1 MKKMYFFALAAAGL
15 MTACSSDDAVSNGGG
30 ADETALVPIQIG
42 VSPVSVTTRG
52 TGTVGGTDA
61 ETNKWANEK
70 VNVYMFE
77 KGTMTLAEFKFDD
90 EGETQS
96 HKIYENKEF
105 TAPASQDSVTTLKDA
120 SNAIEY
126 YPMTGSFD
134 FWGYR
139 IDDAT
144 TDGDY
149 GAPKAVTAEGA
160 AVADG
165 STAAAYVTKF
175 TIDGSQDIMR
185 GKAELT
191 ADQKSLIGTGNEER
205 AYSAFAARKGVQP
218 VIDFEHLLTRF
229 TFQVVPGS
237 ASAAGITDPV
247 ITGYKAV
254 KVEGIKIVSKNKA
267 TLPVA
272 YTAEYTNNGLTF
284 DEESTGELALKS
296 ADKDGSTG
304 KLKNLTAVSLDNKWN
319 SDTKTGTATT
329 IGSALLVAPGETSYE
344 MILSLSQE
352 VPTSTV
358 AGDNNSYG
366 AATKKQNLTLPIKMT
381 AEEEGEAKKFEAGHS
396 YNVVITVY
404 GLEQIKVDA
413 NLSMWKEDA
422 GINIDAQ

>member
-1 MKKMYFFALAAAGL
+1 MYFFALAAAGL

-30 ADETALVPIQIG
+30 ADKTALVPIQIG

-52 TGTVGGTDA
+52 TGTVGGTTD

-70 VNVYMFE
+70 VNVYMFK
-77 KGTMTLAEFKFDD
+77 KGTMDLAKFEFDD
-90 EGETQS
+90 ADGTAS
-96 HKIYENKEF
+96 HEIYNNKVF
-105 TAPASQDSVTTLKDA
+105 TAPASEDSVATLVDDNKD
-120 SNAIEY
+120 IEY
-126 YPMTGSFD
+126 YPMTGEFD

-144 TDGDY
+144 TDEGYGD
-149 GAPKAVTAEGA
+149 GPKAVTA
-160 AVADG
+160 DG
-165 STAAAYVTKF
+165 GDATGETTAAAYVTKF

-191 ADQKSLIGTGNEER
+191 DDQKSAIGEGNEGR

-237 ASAAGITDPV
+237 ASAAGITDPSNEN
-247 ITGYKAV
+247 YKAV
-254 KVEGIKIVSKNKA
+254 KVESIKIVSKNKA

-284 DEESTGELALKS
+284 EGGSTAELALKGTT
-296 ADKDGSTG
+296 KGIDG
-304 KLKNLTAVSLDNKWN
+304 NLEDFSGLLLTSELWD
-319 SDTKTGTATT
+319 SDTNKGTATSV
-329 IGSALLVAPGETSYE
+329 GSALLVAPGETSYN
-344 MILSLSQE
+344 MILTLSQD
-352 VPTSTV
+352 VPTKD
-358 AGDNNSYG
+358 AADNPEVK
-366 AATKKQNLTLPIKMT
+366 TKTQKLTLPIQMT
-381 AEEEGEAKKFEAGHS
+381 AAEGAEAPTFKAGHS

-413 NLSMWKEDA
+413 NLSKWEVDEN
-422 GINIDAQ
+422 GEINIDAQ